1 MGENLIYG
9 ADILAY
15 GAIPDGITDCTDAF
29 LKAIEN
35 GENLIS
41 VPFGDYL
48 ITKPIV
54 LNSNTKLHF
63 HPMANVKYI
72 PCNTADKSFIC
83 AKNASGIEICG
94 GQFNI
99 EQDIHC
105 DVFSFSQCE
114 NINISSCSVNALC
127 AVSSFRFNGCQYINI
142 SAVTTSGMNDCAVF
156 EGCCSNIY
164 IKNCTIK
171 SAVNVVQFG
180 TDNKSCDINDISIRN
195 MDVLCC
201 DSFTEFLS
209 GKAQN
214 LRFESI
220 NARFTFAF
228 TKLIENFC
236 LEDALF
242 EDLELYIIYRNS
254 DDIKARAY
262 FSFSCCPDG
271 VEIRN
276 FKRKTDL
283 EATPIVPTFII
294 KNTNEKFAKLI
305 IDGMTLDNVIAA
317 RGKSKTVEMTTA
329 KLSNPSNKY
338 IYTLECKVPQSDI
351 LTLPLGDFDYLS
363 IDRC

>member
-15 GAIPDGITDCTDAF
+15 GAIPDGKTDCTDAF

-54 LNSNTKLHF
+54 LNSNTKLHL
-63 HPMANVKYI
+63 HPMANIKYI
-72 PCNTADKSFIC
+72 PHNKAGKSFIC
-83 AKNASGIEICG
+83 AENASGIEICG
-94 GQFNI
+94 GLFNI

-114 NINISSCSVNALC
+114 NISIYSCSVNASC
-127 AVSSFRFNGCQYINI
+127 AVSSFHFDSCQYINI
-142 SAVTTSGMNDCAVF
+142 SGVTTNGMNDCIVF
-156 EGCCSNIY
+156 EGCCGNIY
-164 IKNCTIK
+164 IKNCTVK
-171 SAVNVVQFG
+171 SAVNVIQFG
-180 TDNKSCDINDISIRN
+180 TANKPCDISDISIRN
-195 MDVLCC
+195 MNVLYC

-214 LRFESI
+214 LRIESI
-220 NARFTFAF
+220 NTRFTFAF
-228 TKLIENFC
+228 TKLFENFL

-242 EDLELYIIYRNS
+242 EDLELYIVYRNS
-254 DDIKARAY
+254 DETKTRSY
-262 FSFSCCPDG
+262 FCFACCPDG

-283 EATPIVPTFII
+283 EATPLVPTFII
-294 KNTNEKFAKLI
+294 KNTNTSYAKLI
-305 IDGMTLDNVIAA
+305 IDGMSLDNVIAA
-317 RGKSKTVEMTTA
+317 RGKSKTVQMTTA

-338 IYTLECKVPQSDI
+338 IYTLECKVPQNDI
-351 LTLPLGDFDYLS
+351 LTLPSGDFDYLS
-363 IDRC
+363 IDRR